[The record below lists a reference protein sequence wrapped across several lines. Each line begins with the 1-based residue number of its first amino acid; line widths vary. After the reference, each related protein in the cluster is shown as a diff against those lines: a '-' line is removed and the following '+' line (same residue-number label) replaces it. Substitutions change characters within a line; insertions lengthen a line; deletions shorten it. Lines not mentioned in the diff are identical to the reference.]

1 MMTMRV
7 DHRLAAALLT
17 LGLTALAAA
26 GNRQDELV
34 LATRM
39 YSSQRAARIGDLLT
53 IVVSEQTA
61 SSKSDSLST
70 SKEASATSQMPS
82 FGSETGERDLTRELS
97 NLEVPAFSVDSES
110 EYSGSGSAATSESL
124 TTSMTVRVVDVH
136 RNNLLVIRGER
147 LVKIKKERVKMVLT
161 GLVRPRDV
169 DSDNTVASQRISDF
183 RVAYES
189 DGHVSN
195 ASRPGWLWRFLQ
207 FINPF

>member
-82 FGSETGERDLTRELS
+82 FGSETGERDLTQELS

-189 DGHVSN
+189 EGHVSN